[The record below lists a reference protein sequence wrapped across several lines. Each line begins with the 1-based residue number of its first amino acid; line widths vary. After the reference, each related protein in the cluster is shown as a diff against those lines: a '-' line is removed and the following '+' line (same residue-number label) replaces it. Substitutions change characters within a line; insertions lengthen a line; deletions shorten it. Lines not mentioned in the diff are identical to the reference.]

1 AYVRRS
7 LRIIACIKRKA
18 TVAALHFC
26 GRTERGQ
33 KLKNSKVAP
42 FPTLV
47 RGLLFDF
54 FHPTGTRKSIRTS
67 SYQWMRLPET
77 QVHPSCS

>member
-67 SYQWMRLPET
+67 Y
-77 QVHPSCS
+77 H